1 MKTEQNGGKCDNQS
15 SKRHREKETYLHF
28 GAKRGARDGMEDE
41 EEVMRGPEE
50 KSAWWNDCR
59 IEKIREGDGC

>member
-1 MKTEQNGGKCDNQS
+1 MTSFLAERRKKPFVPMKTEQNGGKCDNQC

-28 GAKRGARDGMEDE
+28 GAKRGVRDGMEDE

-50 KSAWWNDCR
+50 KSA
-59 IEKIREGDGC
+59 